1 VDEFIDT
8 ITRTSIFSGLSREDL
23 ARVAGK
29 LDEVRVAAGTTII
42 RQGEPGDSL
51 YVVQTGAVEVLHRDP
66 AGDVERIAI
75 LGPREC
81 FGEIAI
87 FTGALRSAS
96 VVALVDTSLLRMSK
110 EACEQ
115 LVAQCPPFS
124 LHVCR
129 LLGQRL
135 VERGR
140 ELVTSRIGRDVVMD
154 DLFAA
159 QAPPVRRFLLRASV
173 LDTLTPAALTAVLDE
188 PVDVDAL
195 ARLAERYPR
204 LVQTDGQGAWT
215 FHAGLRAFLL
225 ARLAREESNGGAA
238 GLHARAAT
246 YFEAR
251 EDWSRAVDHY
261 LGAGEWGDAIRVLER
276 HGDALLGQE
285 PPQRLLAR
293 LDALPPATLRTRFHL
308 FRLRAKAHGL
318 HGQLD
323 AALRDCRELL
333 TPAHAPS
340 LGAIATAFGY
350 HVGLAELH
358 RDKGDTVEAQRSL
371 RDGLAVL
378 EPSPARRTAPP
389 MLRLPRSPVARRSWG
404 LRRRW
409 LYTLPALA
417 AGAVVWHLPAPAPLD
432 AIGMRFLATLTVAVV
447 LWSINVFDDFVVALG
462 LLLSWI
468 VAGIVRPEVA
478 LSGFTK
484 ASWFLFVGA
493 LGLGAGVTRSGL
505 LYRAALAMAR
515 RVTPSYP
522 RYTAILVVAGLL
534 ATPALPSMIS
544 RMAVVAPVSWA
555 IAESVG
561 FAPRSPGAAGV
572 VLAAFLGF
580 SLLGFMFLTGSTGG
594 LLGWNAL
601 PEAARAE
608 FGWTAWAVAAA
619 PAGLVTIGGLWLA
632 IHLLFRLPPDGS
644 VRVSRERFQ
653 AQLEILGAFTRREA
667 FGLAVLLL
675 ALAGW
680 MTTPLHGVGE
690 AWVALGALLV
700 FILGGVLD
708 RSSLRAN
715 VDLGFLLFLG
725 VVSSLSGV
733 ASAVKADR
741 WLMTLVAPILETAA
755 FHSVSLLL
763 AVALV
768 TVAVRFVLNK
778 FAATILLT
786 LALTPLGQQLGLHPG
801 VVLLVILLNLDVWFF
816 PYQLDVYQIAY
827 FGTGEQGFSHA
838 QGRRFM
844 AAKLVVSL
852 VAVAVSVPW
861 WRALGLIR

>member
-8 ITRTSIFSGLSREDL
+8 ITGTSIFAGLSREDL

-29 LDEVRVAAGTTII
+29 LDEVRVPAGTVII
-42 RQGEPGDSL
+42 RQADPGDAL
-51 YVVQTGAVEVLHRDP
+51 YVVQTGAVEILHRDA

-87 FTGALRSAS
+87 FTGTPRSAS
-96 VVALVDTSLLRMSK
+96 VVALVETSLLRMSK
-110 EACEQ
+110 AACEQ
-115 LVAQCPPFS
+115 LVVQYPPFS
-124 LHVCR
+124 LHICR
-129 LLGQRL
+129 LLAGRL
-135 VERGR
+135 IERGR
-140 ELVTSRIGRDVVMD
+140 ELASSRIGRDAVLD
-154 DLFAA
+154 DLFEA
-159 QAPPVRRFLLRASV
+159 QAPPVQRLLLRAAI
-173 LDTLTPAALTAVLDE
+173 LATPTSASLAAILDE
-188 PVDVDAL
+188 PPDVGAL

-204 LVQTDGQGAWT
+204 LVQTDGHGAWT
-215 FHAGLRAFLL
+215 FHAGLRTFLL
-225 ARLAREESNGGAA
+225 SRLAREESTGGTST
-238 GLHARAAT
+238 LHARAAAH
-246 YFEAR
+246 YEGR
-251 EDWSRAVDHY
+251 EEWSLAVDHL
-261 LGAGEWGDAIRVLER
+261 LGAHAWSDAARILER
-276 HGDALLGQE
+276 HGDTLLE
-285 PPQRLLAR
+285 RDAPQRLVAH

-308 FRLRAKAHGL
+308 LRLRAKAHGL
-318 HGQLD
+318 CGQTD
-323 AALRDCRELL
+323 GALRDCRELL
-333 TPAHAPS
+333 TPAHASS
-340 LGAIATAFGY
+340 LGAVATAFGY
-350 HVGLAELH
+350 RVGLAQVH
-358 RDKGDTVEAQRSL
+358 RDKGETSEALRSL

-378 EPSPARRTAPP
+378 EPSPARRVAPP
-389 MLRLPRSPVARRSWG
+389 ALRLPRSAVPQRTWR

-409 LYTLPALA
+409 LYALPALA
-417 AGAVVWHLPAPAPLD
+417 IGIVVWHLPPPAPLD
-432 AIGMRFLATLTVAVV
+432 AAGMRFLATLAAAVA
-447 LWSINVFDDFVVALG
+447 LWSLNVFDDFVVALG
-462 LLLSWI
+462 LLLAWI
-468 VAGIVRPEVA
+468 VGGIVRPEIA

-484 ASWFLFVGA
+484 ASWFLLVGA

-505 LYRAALAMAR
+505 LYRAALAMVR
-515 RVTPSYP
+515 RVRPSYP

-561 FAPRSPGAAGV
+561 FAPRSPGAAGI

-601 PEAARAE
+601 PDAARAE

-619 PAGLVTIGGLWLA
+619 PAGLITIGGLWLA
-632 IHLLFRLPPDGS
+632 IHLLFRLPPDGG

-675 ALAGW
+675 ALVGW
-680 MTTPLHGVGE
+680 ITTPLHGVGE
-690 AWVALGALLV
+690 AWVALGALLLFV
-700 FILGGVLD
+700 LGGVLD
-708 RSSLRAN
+708 RNSLRAG
-715 VDLGFLLFLG
+715 VDIGFLLFLG

-733 ASAVKADR
+733 AAAVKADR
-741 WLMTLVAPILETAA
+741 WLMRAVAPVLDAA
-755 FHSVSLLL
+755 ASHPVSLLL

-778 FAATILLT
+778 FAAIILLA
-786 LALTPLGQQLGLHPG
+786 LALAPLGQGLGVHPG

-838 QGRRFM
+838 QGRRLM

-852 VAVAVSVPW
+852 VAVVVSVPW
-861 WRALGLIR
+861 WRAIGLIR

>member
-1 VDEFIDT
+1 MSEVKAAGTLEIVGLRPADACILGVDAKAKAVDEFIDT

-29 LDEVRVAAGTTII
+29 LDEVRVAAGTTLI
-42 RQGEPGDSL
+42 RQGEPSDFL
-51 YVVQTGAVEVLHRDP
+51 YVMQTGAVEVLHRDP

-308 FRLRAKAHGL
+308 FRLRAKVHGL

-371 RDGLAVL
+371 RDGLAV
-378 EPSPARRTAPP
+378 P
-389 MLRLPRSPVARRSWG
+389 
-404 LRRRW
+404 
-409 LYTLPALA
+409 
-417 AGAVVWHLPAPAPLD
+417 
-432 AIGMRFLATLTVAVV
+432 
-447 LWSINVFDDFVVALG
+447 
-462 LLLSWI
+462 
-468 VAGIVRPEVA
+468 
-478 LSGFTK
+478 
-484 ASWFLFVGA
+484 
-493 LGLGAGVTRSGL
+493 
-505 LYRAALAMAR
+505 
-515 RVTPSYP
+515 
-522 RYTAILVVAGLL
+522 
-534 ATPALPSMIS
+534 
-544 RMAVVAPVSWA
+544 
-555 IAESVG
+555 
-561 FAPRSPGAAGV
+561 
-572 VLAAFLGF
+572 
-580 SLLGFMFLTGSTGG
+580 
-594 LLGWNAL
+594 
-601 PEAARAE
+601 
-608 FGWTAWAVAAA
+608 
-619 PAGLVTIGGLWLA
+619 
-632 IHLLFRLPPDGS
+632 
-644 VRVSRERFQ
+644 
-653 AQLEILGAFTRREA
+653 
-667 FGLAVLLL
+667 GLANNE
-675 ALAGW
+675 G
-680 MTTPLHGVGE
+680 M
-690 AWVALGALLV
+690 
-700 FILGGVLD
+700 
-708 RSSLRAN
+708 
-715 VDLGFLLFLG
+715 
-725 VVSSLSGV
+725 
-733 ASAVKADR
+733 
-741 WLMTLVAPILETAA
+741 
-755 FHSVSLLL
+755 
-763 AVALV
+763 
-768 TVAVRFVLNK
+768 
-778 FAATILLT
+778 
-786 LALTPLGQQLGLHPG
+786 
-801 VVLLVILLNLDVWFF
+801 
-816 PYQLDVYQIAY
+816 
-827 FGTGEQGFSHA
+827 
-838 QGRRFM
+838 
-844 AAKLVVSL
+844 
-852 VAVAVSVPW
+852 
-861 WRALGLIR
+861 